1 MFVFLWF
8 CAKCGQSYKILLKRK
23 HGFYAFCIKKQ
34 GKQIYIDMFCIW
46 KKEISHFISNVSVFH
61 FKHKFWTVGDVTI
74 TLLQFKYVD
83 QAGTFSNCEC
93 HTCMQ
98 FNKWHQFISLQTLTL
113 LSPNIFHFL
122 SFSFSSRFLIPSW
135 TAHFYISFLFFVNN
149 TEIWIISSL
158 RISEGKKNIKRILVE
173 PSLDLVAFLENS
185 NGSRFL
191 RFFVLFS
198 NVPSGIG
205 RNIYRYR
212 CIIQFN

>member
-74 TLLQFKYVD
+74 TLFQLCRP
-83 QAGTFSNCEC
+83 GWCTFSNYEC
-93 HTCMQ
+93 HTCVQ

-113 LSPNIFHFL
+113 LSINIFYL
-122 SFSFSSRFLIPSW
+122 LLFSFSSW
-135 TAHFYISFLFFVNN
+135 TAHFLFLFFCFQSCEQHWNLN
-149 TEIWIISSL
+149 
-158 RISEGKKNIKRILVE
+158 NIKSTYIRGKEKYVE